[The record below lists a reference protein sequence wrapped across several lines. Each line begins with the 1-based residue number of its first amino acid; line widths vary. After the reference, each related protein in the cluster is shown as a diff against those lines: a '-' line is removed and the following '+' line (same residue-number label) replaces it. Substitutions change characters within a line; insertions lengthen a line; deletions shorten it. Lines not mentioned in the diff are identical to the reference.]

1 MPFLSLT
8 CLLPVQ
14 SLLVAAHELKVIAIT
29 DPASRRNNSF
39 FILVF
44 YKFKKG
50 ELKLVFKGGLED
62 GLFRGDNEN
71 TVP

>member
-1 MPFLSLT
+1 
-8 CLLPVQ
+8 
-14 SLLVAAHELKVIAIT
+14 LVAAQELKVIAIT

-62 GLFRGDNEN
+62 GCSEESTKILCHDYIS
-71 TVP
+71 